1 MWCEAIVRNAAEHG
15 DLAGR
20 KLDYV
25 DIRWD
30 QRRSTFRGRSRDG
43 EEVRVLLPRGQ
54 ILRHGDVLFEDS
66 AQALLVNVLPCEL
79 IVVRSDN
86 TCLVAELALELGN
99 LHWPTQVTEEEIL
112 FPESEDALA
121 AARHLGL
128 NWTTETRRF
137 EPLEIASATVSGSPA
152 IRILR
157 SGDTRVDQ

>member
-1 MWCEAIVRNAAEHG
+1 MWCEAIVRNAAEQC
-15 DLAGR
+15 DFAGR

-25 DIRWD
+25 DILWD

-54 ILRHGDVLFEDS
+54 ILRQGDVLFEDS
-66 AQALLVNVLPCEL
+66 GQALLVNVVPCEL

-86 TCLVAELALELGN
+86 TRLMAVLGLELGN

-112 FPESEDALA
+112 FPESEDALE
-121 AARHLGL
+121 AARRLGL
-128 NWTTETRRF
+128 DWTTETRRF
-137 EPLEIASATVSGSPA
+137 EPLEITSARVSGSPA

-157 SGDTRVDQ
+157 LGDTPVDQ